1 MDENGIN
8 RRQLLGG
15 TAVLAALAATHGAK
29 AGVHTGSDALVVDG
43 LDTSSPLDGFIDLL
57 ETGGVDV
64 VHKSIA
70 GMESFGQILQLIDR
84 NPDRIAL
91 ARSVADIHAAKQAGK
106 IAMIVG
112 FQSAN
117 HLERLYHKRPFE
129 SYATLKSVFRAY
141 VELGAR
147 VHGITYNVANLFG
160 GGNMDHNVPLT
171 KAGRVLVETI
181 HEHNVVLDVGGHCA
195 EQTGFDALAI
205 SSGVPVVAT
214 HTNMAALNPNMRA
227 ISDRLAEAIAGTGG
241 VIGLTAISDFLM
253 RHPGVLDEYPEKS
266 PRAQI
271 EMLVD
276 QYDYLKNLVGIDH
289 VGLGP
294 DFIWG
299 WGPSLPHPPGADMIF
314 PVDSMGYGV
323 AETVEGFEDISELP
337 NLVKHLRERG
347 WNNAELDKMLGQNW
361 MRVYGQVWG
370 A

>member
-1 MDENGIN
+1 MHENGVN

-15 TAVLAALAATHGAK
+15 AAALAALAVAPGAK
-29 AGVHTGSDALVVDG
+29 AGVHTGSDALVVNG
-43 LDTSSPLDGFIDLL
+43 LDTSSPLEGFIDLL

-64 VHKSIA
+64 VHKSI
-70 GMESFGQILQLIDR
+70 GGLESLGQVLRLIDR
-84 NPDRIAL
+84 NPDRVAL
-91 ARSVADIHAAKQAGK
+91 ARSVADIHAANAAGR

-129 SYATLKSVFRAY
+129 SYDTMKSVFRSY
-141 VELGAR
+141 VELGVRA
-147 VHGITYNVANLFG
+147 HGITYNVTNVFG

-171 KAGRVLVETI
+171 RAGRVLVETI
-181 HEHNVVLDVGGHCA
+181 HEHNVILDVGGHCA
-195 EQTGFDALAI
+195 EQTSFDAIAI
-205 SSGVPVVAT
+205 SDGVPVVAT

-227 ISDRLAEAIAGTGG
+227 ISDGLAEAVAGTGG
-241 VIGLTAISDFLM
+241 VIGLTAISDFLV
-253 RHPGVLDEYPEKS
+253 RHPGVLDEYPERS
-266 PRAQI
+266 PRAQV
-271 EMLVD
+271 ETLVD

-299 WGPSLPHPPGADMIF
+299 WGPSLPHPPGADMVF

-323 AETVEGFEDISELP
+323 AHTVEGFEDISELP

-347 WNNAELDKMLGQNW
+347 WNNAELDKMLGENW